1 MGDNDMANG
10 GVDLSKTDSLSLRE
24 RSIPLPTSTDGYRKV
39 LLLGTTGAGKTTVV
53 RQLLGTNPRTEK
65 FPSTSTAKTTVADM
79 EVIVTDEPAF
89 RAAVTFAPRDVIE
102 GHLQENVVEAT
113 LAAYAGKDD
122 AVVGRKL
129 LDHVNQRFR
138 FSYALGRIQAAS
150 ADDVI
155 DDEDE
160 DDEDDLDP
168 DDFGQ
173 IDEAATA
180 LALKSVVQ
188 SLRLMAEEYAL
199 ESADATPPDEVAKY
213 VERNADSD
221 LPRNPR
227 FTEIVNTLLAEL
239 MQRFEAIDIGELRY
253 DSRGWPIL
261 WTLQSTDR
269 AEFLTTITRFTGNNA
284 KLFGRLLTP
293 LVSAVRVSGPFV
305 PKWAETR
312 PRLVLIDGEGLGHAK
327 SHASPLSTRISRQLD
342 QVDAVLLVDN
352 AQQPMQAA
360 AAAAL
365 KSVAISGH
373 SAKLHFLFTHFDQVK
388 GDNLDTFTE
397 REEHVRQSLH
407 NVLSQLRAEG
417 RQVNPALE
425 SAERV
430 LQLRLEHGAFF
441 VGGIHKQLKPTSN
454 AGRRTIEELNKLLA
468 HIHDPEIANRAG
480 ESRPVYRKAELFD
493 GISAAVVEFRGKWQ
507 VLLKLK
513 SHASVLPEHGSRI
526 KALARRVANRWDNN
540 EYDNLKPVAE
550 LRESLN
556 EQVWN
561 IVQNP
566 QRWLG
571 ARPTPEERQVLI
583 DNFMIAVTSRL
594 TDLIESRIVEEP
606 HAEWVE
612 AYAMSGSGSVAR
624 RAHALDVRIL
634 ERGAPMPVTGRAPES
649 NGLLTAVAR
658 LIDAAAAEQG
668 VVFE

>member
-1 MGDNDMANG
+1 MG
-10 GVDLSKTDSLSLRE
+10 GVDLSKTDSLALRE
-24 RSIPLPTSTDGYRKV
+24 RSIPLPASADGYRKV

-53 RQLLGTNPRTEK
+53 RQLLGTNPTTEK

-79 EVIVTDEPAF
+79 EVIVSDGPLF
-89 RAAVTFAPRDVIE
+89 RAAVTFAPLDVIE
-102 GHLQENVVEAT
+102 GHLQENVVEAA

-150 ADDVI
+150 AEDVI
-155 DDEDE
+155 DDED
-160 DDEDDLDP
+160 DDEDEDLDP
-168 DDFGQ
+168 DDFGA

-180 LALKSVVQ
+180 RTLRSAVQ
-188 SLRLMAEEYAL
+188 SIRLMIEEYAI
-199 ESADATPPDEVAKY
+199 ETAYTVPADEVAKHI
-213 VERNADSD
+213 ERNADSD
-221 LPRNPR
+221 LPRNR
-227 FTEIVNTLLAEL
+227 RYAEIVNMLLAEL
-239 MQRFEAIDIGELRY
+239 MQRFAALDSGELRR
-253 DSRGWPIL
+253 DSCDWPLL

-269 AEFLTTITRFTGNNA
+269 AEFLTTVTRFTGNNA

-305 PKWAETR
+305 PKWVENP

-327 SHASPLSTRISRQLD
+327 SNASPLSTRISRQLD

-425 SAERV
+425 SAEQV
-430 LQLRLEHGAFF
+430 LQSRLDHGAFF
-441 VGGIHKQLKPTSN
+441 VGGIHKQLKSTNN
-454 AGRRTIEELNKLLA
+454 AGRRTIDELNKLLA
-468 HIHDPEIANRAG
+468 LIADPEIAHRAG
-480 ESRPVYRKAELFD
+480 ESRPVYRKVELLEA
-493 GISAAVVEFRGKWQ
+493 ISQAVVEFRDKWQ
-507 VLLKLK
+507 ALLKLK
-513 SHASVLPEHGSRI
+513 SHASVFPEHGSRI

-561 IVQNP
+561 VVQNP

-571 ARPTPEERQVLI
+571 ARPSAEERRILI
-583 DNFMIAVTSRL
+583 DNFMVAVTSRL
-594 TDLIESRIVEEP
+594 TDLVETRIVEEP

-612 AYAMSGSGSVAR
+612 AYALSGNGSVAR
-624 RAHALDVRIL
+624 RAQALDVRIL
-634 ERGAPMPVTGRAPES
+634 ERGAPMPVTGQALES
-649 NGLLTAVAR
+649 NALLTSVAR
-658 LIDAAAAEQG
+658 LIDAAADEQG

>member
-1 MGDNDMANG
+1 MA
-10 GVDLSKTDSLSLRE
+10 GVDLSKTDSLALRE
-24 RSIPLPTSTDGYRKV
+24 QSIPMPTSTEGYRKV

-53 RQLLGTNPRTEK
+53 RQLLGTDPRTEK

-79 EVIVTDEPAF
+79 EVIVTDDVSY

-102 GHLQENVVEAT
+102 GHLQENLVDAA

-138 FSYALGRIQAAS
+138 FSYALGRIQTAA
-150 ADDVI
+150 ADDLVD
-155 DDEDE
+155 DDED
-160 DDEDDLDP
+160 DDDDDDLDP
-168 DDFGQ
+168 DDFGA
-173 IDEAATA
+173 IDDAATA
-180 LALKSVVQ
+180 RVLTSAIQSV
-188 SLRLMAEEYAL
+188 RLMTEEYAI
-199 ESADATPPDEVAKY
+199 ETGFQVPAEEIAKHI
-213 VERNADSD
+213 ERNADSD

-227 FTEIVNTLLAEL
+227 YAQIIDMLMAEL
-239 MQRFEAIDIGELRY
+239 MHRFDALDLGELRY
-253 DSRGWPIL
+253 DYRGWPIL
-261 WTLQSTDR
+261 WTVQSTDR
-269 AEFLTTITRFTGNNA
+269 AEFLTIVTRFTGNNA

-305 PKWAETR
+305 PPWAVTR

-441 VGGIHKQLKPTSN
+441 VGGIHKKLKPTSN
-454 AGRRTIEELNKLLA
+454 AGRRTIDELNKLLA
-468 HIHDPEIANRAG
+468 LIADPEIAHRAG
-480 ESRPVYRKAELFD
+480 EARPVYRKTELLD
-493 GISAAVVEFRGKWQ
+493 GISHAVVEFRDKWQ
-507 VLLKLK
+507 ALLKLK
-513 SHASVLPEHGSRI
+513 SHASVFPEHGSRI

-561 IVQNP
+561 VVQNP

-571 ARPTPEERQVLI
+571 ARPTAEERQNLI

-594 TDLIESRIVEEP
+594 TDLVENRIVEEP

-612 AYAMSGSGSVAR
+612 AYALSGNGSVAR

-634 ERGAPMPVTGRAPES
+634 ERGAPMPVTGRAPEA
-649 NGLLTAVAR
+649 NALLTAVAH
-658 LIDAAAAEQG
+658 LIDAAATEQG

>member
-1 MGDNDMANG
+1 MGNG
-10 GVDLSKTDSLSLRE
+10 GVDLSKTDSLALRE
-24 RSIPLPTSTDGYRKV
+24 RSIPLPGTAEGYRKV

-53 RQLLGTNPRTEK
+53 RQLLGTNPTTEK

-79 EVIVTDEPAF
+79 EVIVSDEPVF
-89 RAAVTFAPRDVIE
+89 RAAVTFAARDVIE
-102 GHLQENVVEAT
+102 GHLQENVVEAA
-113 LAAYAGKDD
+113 LAAFADKDD

-138 FSYALGRIQAAS
+138 FSYALGRIQAVT
-150 ADDVI
+150 ADDII
-155 DDEDE
+155 DDDEEDE
-160 DDEDDLDP
+160 DDDDLDP
-168 DDFGQ
+168 EDFGA

-180 LALKSVVQ
+180 RVLKTAVQ
-188 SLRLMAEEYAL
+188 SIRLMVEEYARETAYL
-199 ESADATPPDEVAKY
+199 LPADEVAKH

-227 FTEIVNTLLAEL
+227 YAQIVDMLLAEL
-239 MQRFEAIDIGELRY
+239 MHRFDALDIGVLRH

-261 WTLQSTDR
+261 WTLTSTNR
-269 AEFLTTITRFTGNNA
+269 AEFLTTVTRFTGNNA

-293 LVSAVRVSGPFV
+293 LVNAVRVSGPFL
-305 PKWAETR
+305 PKWADTT

-352 AQQPMQAA
+352 AQQPMQAS

-417 RQVNPALE
+417 RQQNPALE

-441 VGGIHKQLKPTSN
+441 VGGIHKQLKPTNN
-454 AGRRTIEELNKLLA
+454 AGRRTIDELNKLLA
-468 HIHDPEIANRAG
+468 LIADPDIANRAG
-480 ESRPVYRKAELFD
+480 ESRPVYRKAELSE
-493 GISAAVVEFRGKWQ
+493 GISLAVVEFRDKWQ
-507 VLLKLK
+507 AVLKLK
-513 SHASVLPEHGSRI
+513 DHASILPEHGSRI
-526 KALARRVANRWDNN
+526 KALTRRVANRWDNN
-540 EYDNLKPVAE
+540 EYDSLKPVAE

-561 IVQNP
+561 VVQNP

-571 ARPTPEERQVLI
+571 ARPTDEERQTLI

-594 TDLIESRIVEEP
+594 TDLVESRIVEEP
-606 HAEWVE
+606 HSEWVE
-612 AYAMSGSGSVAR
+612 AYAMSGNGSVSR
-624 RAHALDVRIL
+624 RAHALDARIL
-634 ERGAPMPVTGRAPES
+634 ERGAPLPVTGRALES
-649 NGLLTAVAR
+649 NALLTDVAR
-658 LIDAAAAEQG
+658 LIDAAAVEQG

>member
-1 MGDNDMANG
+1 MGNG
-10 GVDLSKTDSLSLRE
+10 GVDLSKIDSLALRE
-24 RSIPLPTSTDGYRKV
+24 QFIPLPSRAQGYRKV

-79 EVIVTDEPAF
+79 EVVVSDESLF

-102 GHLQENVVEAT
+102 GHLQENVIEAA
-113 LAAYAGKDD
+113 LAAFAGKDD

-138 FSYALGRIQAAS
+138 FSYALGRIDAVS

-155 DDEDE
+155 DDDEDE
-160 DDEDDLDP
+160 EDDDLDP
-168 DDFGQ
+168 EDFGA
-173 IDEAATA
+173 IDAAATVQVLEVA
-180 LALKSVVQ
+180 VRSV
-188 SLRLMAEEYAL
+188 RLMTEEYAI
-199 ESADATPPDEVAKY
+199 ETGFRVAADDVAKH

-227 FTEIVNTLLAEL
+227 YQQIVDALLDEL
-239 MQRFEAIDIGELRY
+239 MKRFAALDSGELRH
-253 DSRGWPIL
+253 DFRGWPIL
-261 WTLQSTDR
+261 WTVQSSDR
-269 AEFLTTITRFTGNNA
+269 AEFLTTVTRFTGNNA

-305 PKWAETR
+305 PKWTQVP

-327 SHASPLSTRISRQLD
+327 SHASPLSTRIARQLD
-342 QVDAVLLVDN
+342 NVDAVLLVDN

-388 GDNLDTFTE
+388 GDNLDSFTE

-407 NVLSQLRAEG
+407 NVLSQLRIEG

-430 LQLRLEHGAFF
+430 LQSRLEHGAFF
-441 VGGIHKQLKPTSN
+441 VGGIHKQLKSTTN
-454 AGRRTIEELNKLLA
+454 AGRRTIDELNQLLDLIA
-468 HIHDPEIANRAG
+468 HPETVNSAG
-480 ESRPVYRKAELFD
+480 KARPVYRKDELVE
-493 GISAAVVEFRGKWQ
+493 GIARAVIDFRDKWRA
-507 VLLKLK
+507 LLKLK
-513 SHASVLPEHGSRI
+513 PDTSIFPEHGSRI

-561 IVQNP
+561 VVQNP

-571 ARPTPEERQVLI
+571 PRPTADERQLLI
-583 DNFMIAVTSRL
+583 DNFMAAVTSRL
-594 TDLIESRIVEEP
+594 TELVESRIVEQP

-612 AYAMSGSGSVAR
+612 AYALSGTGSVAR
-624 RAHALDVRIL
+624 RAQALDIRIL
-634 ERGAPMPVTGRAPES
+634 ERGAPMPVAGRAPES
-649 NGLLTAVAR
+649 NTLLTAVTG
-658 LIDAAAAEQG
+658 LIVAAATEQG